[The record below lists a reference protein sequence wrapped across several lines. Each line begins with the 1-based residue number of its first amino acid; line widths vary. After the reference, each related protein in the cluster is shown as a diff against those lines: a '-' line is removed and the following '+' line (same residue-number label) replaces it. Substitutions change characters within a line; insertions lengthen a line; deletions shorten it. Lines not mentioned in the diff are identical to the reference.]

1 MIFIFLWITWL
12 PFEVPDPYL
21 ILLNPGWMT
30 CKTNLA
36 FLSLEFFMFMWIPCM
51 FDFFFCLSALCNFSS
66 FFFFFPHLQHV
77 ESSRLGI
84 EAAPQQQP
92 KPQQWQHWILNPPSH
107 QGTPALCYFH
117 CQSKEQKRGKRG
129 ISPAHSSQSP
139 WDSILLAEFQW
150 PQNCCY

>member
-1 MIFIFLWITWL
+1 MIFIFLWITWV

-21 ILLNPGWMT
+21 ILLNPGWHAKRILPS
-30 CKTNLA
+30 CLWNSSCLC
-36 FLSLEFFMFMWIPCM
+36 EFPVCLM
-51 FDFFFCLSALCNFSS
+51 FFFCLSALCNFSS